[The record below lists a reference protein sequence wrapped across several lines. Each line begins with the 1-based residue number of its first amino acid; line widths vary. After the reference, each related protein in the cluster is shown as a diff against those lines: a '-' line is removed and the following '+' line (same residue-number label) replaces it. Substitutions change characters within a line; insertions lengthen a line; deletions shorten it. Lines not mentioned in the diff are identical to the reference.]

1 MPTRARS
8 HIALIASLLTAS
20 VAAAPTSA
28 ADVLTTH
35 RLSAALAT
43 DIAVAAIAAC
53 TKLGYTITASVV
65 DIDGVNQALIRG
77 DGAGIHTVQA
87 ARDKAFTAVTY
98 GRAGSAV
105 AEQYKTNPSAVIVK
119 EPYLIPGDGG
129 LPIRIGTEVVGALGV
144 SGSPGKDEVCGNA
157 ALDAVRARLNAGSP
171 K

>member
-1 MPTRARS
+1 MTFRTFPQLV
-8 HIALIASLLTAS
+8 ALVALAATGL
-20 VAAAPTSA
+20 AAAPA
-28 ADVLTTH
+28 RGADVLTTH

-43 DIAVAAIAAC
+43 DIAVGAIAAC
-53 TKLGYTITASVV
+53 TKMGYAITAAVV

-87 ARDKAFTAVTY
+87 AHDKAFTAVTY
-98 GRAGSAV
+98 GRAGSAIG
-105 AEQYKTNPSAVIVK
+105 EGYKTNPSGVITK

-129 LPIRIGTEVVGALGV
+129 LPIKIGNEVVGALGV

-157 ALDAVRARLNAGSP
+157 ALDQVRGRL

>member
-1 MPTRARS
+1 M
-8 HIALIASLLTAS
+8 S
-20 VAAAPTSA
+20 VAPAPARA

-43 DIAVAAIAAC
+43 DIAIAAIAAC
-53 TKLGYTITASVV
+53 EKLTYKITATVV
-65 DIDGVNQALIRG
+65 DLDGVPQAMIRG

-98 GRAGSAV
+98 GRAGSEI
-105 AEQYKTNPSAVIVK
+105 AEQYKTNPSAVSLK
-119 EPYLIPGDGG
+119 QPFLIPGDGG
-129 LPIRIGTEVVGALGV
+129 LPIKIGGEVVGALGI

-157 ALDAVRARLNAGSP
+157 ALDTVKARL